1 MPWNATSERP
11 PSMLTSALTLL
22 PRRSADRRTLSLRA
36 SYALIAAIIGLA
48 LFAAG
53 VPSPLYGT
61 YAELWS
67 LSPLVLTLVYAT
79 YAFGVLATLLI
90 AGRLSDDTGRRPV
103 LLVALGT
110 LMGATVLF
118 ALAGSVAWLFVAR
131 GLQGLATGLV
141 LSAASA
147 ALFEFH
153 PRRDPAGVSL
163 ANGVAGTAGLGL
175 GVLVSSALVELLP
188 APRVLPFVMLT
199 VLFAI
204 ALAGVWS
211 MPEPVAARRRVRLT
225 IERPYVPQAIRA
237 PFALAALGAVASWS
251 IAGLFLSLGPQ
262 VSAELFH
269 TTNHLIAGIGV
280 FALSGSAA
288 AAQVAFS
295 RTPPWEGAAGG
306 SLGLSVGMVLIVTAS
321 ATDSAS
327 LLVAGAATGGAGFG
341 VASLGALRALTP
353 VIPGEHRAAVLS
365 AFYLVSYGAL
375 SVPAVVSGLVVE
387 RLGLQTTFQI
397 FGGAA
402 AALSLVAALYAAH
415 ARPRRPSRTQQ
426 RRRLAYEPTM

>member
-1 MPWNATSERP
+1 MTSI
-11 PSMLTSALTLL
+11 STLTSTS
-22 PRRSADRRTLSLRA
+22 PHHTLSLRT
-36 SYALIAAIIGLA
+36 SYVLIAGIIGLA

-79 YAFGVLATLLI
+79 YAFGVLATLLL
-90 AGRLSDDTGRRPV
+90 AGRLSDDIGRRPV

-141 LSAASA
+141 LSAAGA

-153 PRRDPAGVSL
+153 PRHDPAGVGL
-163 ANGVAGTAGLGL
+163 ANGVAGAAGLGL

-204 ALAGVWS
+204 ALAGVWR
-211 MPEPVAARRRVRLT
+211 MPEPVEARRRPRLT
-225 IERPYVPQAIRA
+225 PERPYVPRSIHR
-237 PFALAALGAVASWS
+237 PFLLAALGAVASWS

-262 VSAELFH
+262 LSAELFH

-280 FALSGSAA
+280 FALSGTAA
-288 AAQVAFS
+288 AAQLAFS

-306 SLGLSVGMVLIVTAS
+306 SLALAGGMVLIVLAS

-327 LLVAGAATGGAGFG
+327 LFLAGATTGGAGFG

-387 RLGLQTTFQI
+387 SLGLRTTFEL

-402 AALSLVAALYAAH
+402 AALALFAALYAAH
-415 ARPRRPSRTQQ
+415 ARPRPQRV
-426 RRRLAYEPTM
+426 RRRLAYDAVM